1 MKTKQFTEN
10 EALWLQLEQE
20 LLSKQYKID
29 TDGYPSKIITLS
41 FLLDAF
47 TLHEVLCHY
56 QQLVL
61 LDEFRQELDFETQRY
76 CLSHF
81 IDEHQSLTYLPLLCY
96 YAVNLSKYGASY
108 SYLTVKE
115 LLATIKELD
124 AEAYNSLIT
133 VGSGTLPTHKQ
144 QMASDLIFCQAN
156 DVLATITIKIKEES
170 EEAYRQALA
179 YLNALLEEDFPKSY
193 GIYYEGKSDLG
204 LPIEHLPVTSSHHFF
219 TKALSYPSLH
229 TALVEY
235 SYKAM
240 AQYHFYQDVDDEEAA
255 MPSTFAV
262 FGLGL
267 YDKSYGKLVID
278 YMYECDG
285 DHSLMPEYF
294 AKAYVEKFG
303 LTPET
308 LPVFVCTVLAVQEVP
323 YDAFFEKAMSTDNN
337 LQWFEKFMTTPFIEL
352 CPFIPL
358 EQSEHIEEYKD
369 MVVAQLLYT
378 CFGIIHMN
386 DFTSSAFMHIPE
398 PYRTRFELI
407 IKELI

>member
-10 EALWLQLEQE
+10 EVLWLQLEQE

-133 VGSGTLPTHKQ
+133 V
-144 QMASDLIFCQAN
+144 
-156 DVLATITIKIKEES
+156 
-170 EEAYRQALA
+170 
-179 YLNALLEEDFPKSY
+179 
-193 GIYYEGKSDLG
+193 
-204 LPIEHLPVTSSHHFF
+204 
-219 TKALSYPSLH
+219 
-229 TALVEY
+229 ALV
-235 SYKAM
+235 
-240 AQYHFYQDVDDEEAA
+240 
-255 MPSTFAV
+255 
-262 FGLGL
+262 
-267 YDKSYGKLVID
+267 
-278 YMYECDG
+278 
-285 DHSLMPEYF
+285 
-294 AKAYVEKFG
+294 
-303 LTPET
+303 
-308 LPVFVCTVLAVQEVP
+308 
-323 YDAFFEKAMSTDNN
+323 
-337 LQWFEKFMTTPFIEL
+337 L
-352 CPFIPL
+352 C
-358 EQSEHIEEYKD
+358 QHINSKWHP
-369 MVVAQLLYT
+369 T
-378 CFGIIHMN
+378 
-386 DFTSSAFMHIPE
+386 
-398 PYRTRFELI
+398 
-407 IKELI
+407 